1 MVMAPY
7 LCISPVCQP
16 KCSGCARAI
25 SNDEA
30 RKHAVRYLLLERMDP
45 RFGMPAEW
53 LRFATLREA
62 VDAELEKLTPP
73 DELADALSSEGSAP

>member
-1 MVMAPY
+1 MAPY
-7 LCISPVCQP
+7 LCISPACLP

-53 LRFATLREA
+53 LGFATLREA
-62 VDAELEKLTPP
+62 VDAELAKLEPP
-73 DELADALSSEGSAP
+73 DDMADAMLRARSQL

>member
-1 MVMAPY
+1 MAPY
-7 LCISPVCQP
+7 LCISPACLP

-62 VDAELEKLTPP
+62 VDAELAKLEPP
-73 DELADALSSEGSAP
+73 DDMAEAMLRARSQP